1 MKSKIALFVIALVYL
16 VSFKQ
21 YANYNSFLQGGGDSW
36 GYYAYLPA
44 SFIYHDLDDLQ
55 QTIQKRA
62 EYNPSSV
69 RTQEDGYL
77 QIEEAHAFQKNTII
91 KYTSGISILYAPF
104 FLAAHGFCKLTHL
117 YAADGYTFPY
127 NLMIG
132 LSTLLYSIFGL
143 WLIRKILINY
153 FTDSITAITLII
165 IGIGT
170 NLYFFSVSHLGMS
183 HPYLF
188 ALYALCL
195 FATHKFYEKST
206 FFPACLIGFSCGMIS
221 MIRPNEVIILLFPLL
236 WNVFSLNGFKNR
248 LLFIFRNS
256 GYYVVMAFIFLLCW
270 LPQIFYWKTLTGKIF
285 FYSYTKEGFDFLH
298 PHLKNGLFGFAN
310 GWLAYTPIMIFAVIG
325 LIFLPKYF
333 KKTAAATYLFM
344 PVFVYVIY
352 SWWCWQYINGFGS
365 RPMVETYPIW
375 AFPLACFLLFI
386 WNKSIIKTVSFL
398 LMAFLLF
405 VNLFQTWQFEKGL
418 IWTEDSNWAF
428 YKAIFLKTKSNYD
441 AHIAY
446 DCGETQ
452 PDTTKLKRV
461 NVLQIQEFKDL
472 LSSDYITFASKSAPY
487 AFELHEGTTPTL
499 QFRADTSGIQAR
511 DYIKISCMVYCNEL
525 QYDHYKQAVL
535 AATFLHGGNQI
546 RWRCVRLQTKID
558 NKDHLI
564 LHIGKERQWQ
574 HVYFFVRVPHRF
586 KDAGDLLQV
595 NVWNPSNMPVIVD
608 DVQVELWRKK

>member
-1 MKSKIALFVIALVYL
+1 
-16 VSFKQ
+16 
-21 YANYNSFLQGGGDSW
+21 
-36 GYYAYLPA
+36 
-44 SFIYHDLDDLQ
+44 
-55 QTIQKRA
+55 
-62 EYNPSSV
+62 
-69 RTQEDGYL
+69 
-77 QIEEAHAFQKNTII
+77 
-91 KYTSGISILYAPF
+91 
-104 FLAAHGFCKLTHL
+104 
-117 YAADGYTFPY
+117 
-127 NLMIG
+127 
-132 LSTLLYSIFGL
+132 
-143 WLIRKILINY
+143 
-153 FTDSITAITLII
+153 
-165 IGIGT
+165 
-170 NLYFFSVSHLGMS
+170 MS

-195 FATHKFYEKST
+195 YGTHKFYEKST

-236 WNVFSLNGFKNR
+236 WNVFSLSGFKER

-310 GWLAYTPIMIFAVIG
+310 GWLAYTPVMIFAVIG

-333 KKTAAATYLFM
+333 KKTAAATFLFM

-461 NVLQIQEFKDL
+461 NVLQIQEFKDS

-564 LHIGKERQWQ
+564 LHIGKER
-574 HVYFFVRVPHRF
+574 H
-586 KDAGDLLQV
+586 G
-595 NVWNPSNMPVIVD
+595 NMCIFSCGCRTGLKM
-608 DVQVELWRKK
+608 QEICCKSMFGTQAICRL